1 MILHKKNFNINPV
14 LLTNIVFAFFP
25 ISFILG
31 NLITNINTLLF
42 CCLGILHL
50 RSRILTTKFNL
61 PIKIIFLL
69 FLIIFFSTSLNFIKS
84 LYIDGYEYSELIRLL
99 KSISFFRYFLM
110 LIIVY
115 LLIESDIL
123 NFKYFFVS
131 AAFSSVFISLDIIF
145 QYTFGFNTIGLKS
158 ILVPGSYSFR
168 NAGFFGDELIAGG
181 FIKNFSFFS
190 IFFVAFIFKN
200 KSNIRFLLIML
211 TICIVGMGMLFSGNR
226 MPIILFVFGLLLIF
240 LLNNKLKKVLSVSLI
255 VLFIN
260 FGLLGSFD
268 KNIKD
273 NFYYFYRVSAYTII
287 NLPNTSE
294 SKKFDFILSLK
305 DGMVKHDTLK
315 EDGLLRHDFDS
326 FWPMQ
331 SSTQGHIKLFNT
343 AIDLWKENKIFGSGI
358 KSFRVKCVK
367 IEAHTKNRLCSTH
380 PHNYY
385 LEILTD
391 TGIAGFLLVCILALI
406 FVVFIIK
413 NFKFF
418 SGNGMGNYILLATVI
433 SLILETFPLKSTG
446 SIFTT
451 NDATYLILISS
462 IILSYK
468 KLFTVQNSDNHI

>member
-1 MILHKKNFNINPV
+1 
-14 LLTNIVFAFFP
+14 
-25 ISFILG
+25 
-31 NLITNINTLLF
+31 
-42 CCLGILHL
+42 
-50 RSRILTTKFNL
+50 
-61 PIKIIFLL
+61 
-69 FLIIFFSTSLNFIKS
+69 
-84 LYIDGYEYSELIRLL
+84 
-99 KSISFFRYFLM
+99 M

-115 LLIESDIL
+115 LLSVHDIL

-131 AAFSSVFISLDIIF
+131 AALSSVFISFDIIF
-145 QYTFGFNTIGLKS
+145 QYIFGFNIIGLKS
-158 ILVPGSYSFR
+158 LPHVPGSYFFR
-168 NAGFFGDELIAGG
+168 NASFFGDELIAGG

-200 KSNIRFLLIML
+200 KNNIRFLLIML
-211 TICIVGMGMLFSGNR
+211 TICIVGMGILSSGNR
-226 MPIILFVFGLLLIF
+226 MPLILFVFGLLLIF

-255 VLFIN
+255 VLFII
-260 FGLLGSFD
+260 FGLIGSFD

-273 NFYYFYRVSAYTII
+273 NFYFFYRYSKYIII

-294 SKKFDFILSLK
+294 SKKFDFILTLK

-326 FWPMQ
+326 FWP
-331 SSTQGHIKLFNT
+331 TNTETGWYGHSKLFNT
-343 AIDLWKENKIFGSGI
+343 AIDLWQKNKIFGGGI
-358 KSFRVKCVK
+358 KSFRVKCAK
-367 IEAHTKNRLCSTH
+367 IVEHTRNRLCSTH

-391 TGIAGFLLVCILALI
+391 TGIAGFLIVGTIALI

-451 NDATYLILISS
+451 NNATYLILISS

-468 KLFTVQNSDNHI
+468 KLLTVQNSDNHI